1 MILVTGATG
10 LNGGEL
16 LRRLSKRGVKVRALV
31 RSRAKAEAL
40 AALPGVEL
48 AEGDLGKPQSLGDA
62 LRGVTRAML
71 ISSSD
76 PKMGEVQ
83 CRFTDAC
90 VEAKVPH
97 LVKLSGIIPEL
108 DSPFRFARMHAEI
121 EQYIEKSGLAFTH
134 LRAGEF
140 MHSYFRQ
147 AGVIAAKGILPLP
160 MGDARIACID
170 VGDIAEVSVQ
180 VLTGSGHENKSYALT
195 GPEALT
201 MSEVAQRLSQVTGRT
216 IGYVDLEPEEARAAR
231 LAAGMPAY
239 NADALDE
246 LFAERRKGKE
256 SKVWDTLETVFKLK
270 PTTFLDFAKRWAP
283 VFRGEQPPPK
293 P

>member
-16 LRRLSKRGVKVRALV
+16 VRRLSKRGEKVRALV
-31 RSRAKAEAL
+31 RSRAKAEVL

-48 AEGDLGKPQSLGDA
+48 AEGDLGKPESLGEA

-83 CRFTDAC
+83 SRFTDAC
-90 VEAKVPH
+90 VKAKVPH

-160 MGDARIACID
+160 MGEGRIACID

-180 VLTGSGHENKSYALT
+180 VLTGSGHENKIYALT
-195 GPEALT
+195 GPEALS
-201 MSEVAQRLSQVTGRT
+201 MSEAAALLSQATGRT
-216 IGYVDLEPEEARAAR
+216 IRYVDLKPEDARAAR

-270 PTTFLDFAKRWAP
+270 PTTFLDFAKRWAS

>member
-16 LRRLSKRGVKVRALV
+16 VRRLSKRGVKVRALV
-31 RSRAKAEAL
+31 RNRAKAEAL

-48 AEGDLGKPQSLGDA
+48 ADGDLSKPESLGAA

-71 ISSSD
+71 ISSGD
-76 PKMGEVQ
+76 PMMKDVQ

-90 VEAKVPH
+90 VKAKVPH
-97 LVKLSGIIPEL
+97 LVKLSGIVPGL

-140 MHSYFRQ
+140 MHAYFRQ
-147 AGVIAAKGILPLP
+147 AGAISSKGVLPLP
-160 MGDARIACID
+160 MGDARIASID

-180 VLTGSGHENKSYALT
+180 VLTGSGHENKIYPLT
-195 GPEALT
+195 GTEALT
-201 MSEVAQRLSQVTGRT
+201 MSEVAERLSQVTGRT
-216 IGYVDLEPEEARAAR
+216 IRYVDLKPGDARAAR
-231 LAAGMPAY
+231 LAAGMPPF

-246 LFAERRKGKE
+246 LFAERRAGKE
-256 SKVWDTLETVFKLK
+256 SKVWDTLQTVFKVQ
-270 PTTFLDFAKRWAP
+270 PTTFLDFAKRWAA

-293 P
+293 V